1 MKPLKILT
9 LAISL
14 IWISNSYAQDAQFGQ
29 AQVPATCSTLDY
41 ALGQYKYLEKG
52 DNQKVVATWFDEQT
66 TGYVIILFY
75 EEQNALELIA
85 MNPRRNIF
93 CIVTGGS
100 IRYTFPGLLDI
111 LKAKPL

>member
-1 MKPLKILT
+1 MVDNLRYQDISDGEI
-9 LAISL
+9 AIPYDES
-14 IWISNSYAQDAQFGQ
+14 I
-29 AQVPATCSTLDY
+29 
-41 ALGQYKYLEKG
+41 EKR
-52 DNQKVVATWFDEQT
+52 
-66 TGYVIILFY
+66 IY

-100 IRYTFPGLLDI
+100 IRYTFPGLLDM